1 MPVNIFKTSIE
12 YCIENK
18 LFFLFVLCVLFGLQ
32 YLTNLIDSRLLGPV
46 IIGLV
51 VMGYGLQVT
60 EDIIKGGKRLPK
72 IMPKKVI
79 AYGIKGYVIFG
90 VYVLIQGALLYLV
103 SKFLKFPSFTVID
116 FILNYKD
123 SMHFLLNNEPV
134 SAVIFIISTFVIVY
148 VTTFF
153 MELALA
159 RFADG
164 GSLLNAFNFPR
175 IKHAIDVIGW
185 RNYAWRYTKIIF
197 AIVVL
202 THMIRY
208 EVPILF
214 VDSVI
219 DAVLSFLIFVIE
231 YMGIGFI
238 YRYYVEHK

>member
-90 VYVLIQGALLYLV
+90 VYVLIQGALVYLV
-103 SKFLKFPSFTVID
+103 SKFLKFPSFYSYR
-116 FILNYKD
+116 FLFLNYKD

-153 MELALA
+153 H
-159 RFADG
+159 G
-164 GSLLNAFNFPR
+164 
-175 IKHAIDVIGW
+175 
-185 RNYAWRYTKIIF
+185 T
-197 AIVVL
+197 
-202 THMIRY
+202 
-208 EVPILF
+208 
-214 VDSVI
+214 
-219 DAVLSFLIFVIE
+219 
-231 YMGIGFI
+231 GIGQI
-238 YRYYVEHK
+238 CRWGQSSQCI